1 MEDNQ
6 VTKDQDYKDEVN
18 NGSALISSDKVISI
32 VDNRIVLKVDP
43 IDKFPVIR
51 SDKKVNLY
59 VDGKK
64 REDPIIV
71 SNEVEITIETI
82 DQSPHSSVDIK
93 VTNDKLKAYLIIN
106 KQVGKRLCPI
116 LIKDPY
122 NVVDFVITTKEEV
135 LVDDNKINQEEIS
148 KKIRELNI
156 KFGLNSQA
164 VSQAIENPG
173 KKFLIAEGKPPVE
186 SIDARID
193 YVFKKQDSQTNEGKT
208 KPTEVSGKIDYF
220 GFREISSVRPGQVLA
235 IKKPPRYGKP
245 GINIFG
251 EEIPVQEP
259 KDIEWNIG
267 ERVTIIGNKAVA
279 LKSGRPVINKG
290 KLSIFNIYYVEKD
303 VDISVGSIN
312 YNGDVT
318 INGDVCDNFSVIASG
333 VIKVGR
339 NVSHAKIESGGSIC
353 IDGSVISSRIIAGGL
368 AAYHQRIESNF
379 QNLYTTFV
387 KVEKS
392 VFALKKEDLFK
403 KLSERELIF
412 GLFET
417 KYKSITEII
426 NELLEYQAILPDDLK
441 TPELLSVINELKIF
455 LDTTNLDID
464 LTLLGVIKRKVGKV
478 CRIYKDIINTKASIQ
493 TSYIQNS
500 IVQATGDIIIN
511 NEGAFNSTLDAGGKV
526 IINGIPGVFRGG
538 KIKAHKAVIVRELGS
553 IGGSRVEVQ
562 VAEDGKI
569 TAEKVYDNVYI
580 KVGGRFI
587 KLNKEMKNITARL
600 DSNGQIIL
608 T

>member
-6 VTKDQDYKDEVN
+6 ITKDLDYKDEVN
-18 NGSALISSDKVISI
+18 NGSALISSDKIISI

-64 REDPIIV
+64 REGPIIV

-106 KQVGKRLCPI
+106 KQVGKRLRPI

-122 NVVDFVITTKEEV
+122 NEVDFVITTKEEV
-135 LVDDNKINQEEIS
+135 LVDDNKIDQEEIIE
-148 KKIRELNI
+148 KIRELNI
-156 KFGLNSQA
+156 KFGLNNQA
-164 VSQAIENPG
+164 VLQAVENPG

-193 YVFKKQDSQTNEGKT
+193 YVFKDSQNKEEKI
-208 KPTEVSGKIDYF
+208 KPAEVSGKIDYF
-220 GFREISSVRPGQVLA
+220 GFRDTGSVKPGQVLA
-235 IKKPPRYGKP
+235 VKKPAVYGKP
-245 GINIFG
+245 GINVLG

-267 ERVTIIGNKAVA
+267 DGVTIIGDKAVA
-279 LKSGRPVINKG
+279 LKSGRPVIDKG
-290 KLSIFNIYYVEKD
+290 KLSIFNIFHVEKD

-318 INGDVCDNFSVIASG
+318 INGDVCDNFSVIATG

-339 NVSHAKIESGGSIC
+339 NVSHAKLESGGSIY
-353 IDGSVISSRIIAGGL
+353 INGSVISSRIIAGGL
-368 AAYHQRIESNF
+368 AAYHQRIENNF
-379 QNLYTTFV
+379 QNLYTTIV

-417 KYKSITEII
+417 KYKNIKEII
-426 NELLEYQAILPDDLK
+426 KELLEYQTMLPDDSK